1 MGANLL
7 PPSTSMLEQL
17 AILRNFGGT
26 ALTSGLPDEV
36 LLRFARQHRLLPE
49 AVQAAVEEFNRLRD
63 EEPDL
68 LAMDEE
74 TQISEIQSGFVNF
87 YPEDAVNP
95 YVALAAR
102 GPWVVTLKGAVVHD
116 SAGYGMLGFG
126 HAPASVLEAMS
137 RKQVMANVMT
147 PNISQKRLY
156 EALCREI
163 GHTRSGGCPMDRF
176 LCLNSGSEAVSL
188 AARIT
193 DINAKIMTDP
203 GGRHASKQI
212 RFASLRGGFHGRTD
226 RPAQLSDSSRS
237 TYVRH
242 LASFRDSDRLI
253 TVEPNDVEQLKQ
265 IFQWADGSNV
275 FIEGFFFEPV
285 MGEGNPGLSI
295 TREFYDMARELTRA
309 HGALMVVDSIQA
321 GLRAHGVLSI
331 CDYPGFQDAESPDM
345 EVYSKS
351 LNAGQYPLSVLALD
365 EEVAALYRKGIYG
378 NTMTT
383 NPRAMDV
390 ACAVLNGITPAL
402 RRNIRERGQ
411 EFLDRFRDLQREL
424 GDRITGVQGTGLL
437 FSLELNS
444 RLYKCYGADS
454 TEEYLRMNGC
464 NVIHGGQNSLRF
476 TPHFAITSDEIE
488 LIVNATRGALL
499 NGPMR
504 ASASASA
511 SATASAAVAA

>member
-1 MGANLL
+1 MGATNS
-7 PPSTSMLEQL
+7 PPSSSIIESLNT
-17 AILRNFGGT
+17 LRGFGGA
-26 ALTSGLPDEV
+26 ALTSGLPDDV
-36 LLRFARQHRLLPE
+36 ILRFARKDSRLPE
-49 AVQAAVEEFNRLRD
+49 AVQAALEEFQALRE

-68 LAMDEE
+68 LLLDENS
-74 TQISEIQSGFVNF
+74 QINEIQAGFVNF

-102 GPWVVTLKGAVVHD
+102 GPWVITLKGAVIHD

-126 HAPASVLEAMS
+126 HAPPAILAAMN

-147 PNISQKRLY
+147 PNTSQKRLY

-188 AARIT
+188 AARIS

-203 GGRHASKQI
+203 GGRHANKQI

-226 RPAQLSDSSRS
+226 RPAQFSDSSRE
-237 TYVRH
+237 TYTRH
-242 LASFRDSDRLI
+242 LASFRDHDHLI
-253 TVEPNDVEQLKQ
+253 TVEPNDVDQLKQ
-265 IFQWADGSNV
+265 IFQWANSSNV
-275 FIEGFFFEPV
+275 FIEAFFFEPV
-285 MGEGNPGLSI
+285 MGEGNPGMAI
-295 TREFYDMARELTRA
+295 TREFYDTARELTRE
-309 HGALMVVDSIQA
+309 HGSVMLVDSIQA

-331 CDYPGFQDAESPDM
+331 CDYPGFEDAEAPDM
-345 EVYSKS
+345 ETYSKS

-365 EEVAALYRKGIYG
+365 EQMANLYRKGIYG

-390 ACAVLNGITPAL
+390 ACAVLNEITPEL

-411 EFLDRFRDLQREL
+411 EFLDRFNDLKEEM
-424 GDRITGVQGTGLL
+424 GDRIIDVQGTGLL
-437 FSLELNS
+437 FSLELNPKM
-444 RLYKCYGADS
+444 YKCYGTDS
-454 TEEYLRMNGC
+454 TEEYLRMKGC
-464 NVIHGGQNSLRF
+464 NVIHGGKSSLRY
-476 TPHFAITSDEIE
+476 TPYFGISSEEAE
-488 LIVNATRGALL
+488 LVVNATRDALL

-504 ASASASA
+504 SSASEAE
-511 SATASAAVAA
+511 AA

>member
-1 MGANLL
+1 MGANHL
-7 PPSTSMLEQL
+7 PPNPSMLEQL
-17 AILRNFGGT
+17 AILRQFGGS
-26 ALTSGLPDEV
+26 ALTTGLPDEV
-36 LLRFARQHRLLPE
+36 LLRFARMDSRLPE
-49 AVQAAVEEFNRLRD
+49 AVQAAVEEFNRLRE

-68 LAMDEE
+68 LAMDESA
-74 TQISEIQSGFVNF
+74 QITEIQAGFVNF

-95 YVALAAR
+95 YVALTAR

-126 HAPASVLEAMS
+126 HAPESVLEAMD

-147 PNISQKRLY
+147 PNISQKRLF
-156 EALCREI
+156 EALRREI
-163 GHTRSGGCPMDRF
+163 GHSRSGPCPMDRF

-188 AARIT
+188 AARIS
-193 DINAKIMTDP
+193 DINAKTMTDP

-212 RFASLRGGFHGRTD
+212 RVASLRGGFHGRTD
-226 RPAQLSDSSRS
+226 RPAQFSDSSRA
-237 TYVRH
+237 TYTRH
-242 LASFRDSDRLI
+242 LASFRDNDRLI
-253 TVEPNDVEQLKQ
+253 TVEPNDIEQLKQ
-265 IFQWADGSNV
+265 IFQWADGNNV

-285 MGEGNPGLSI
+285 MGEGNPGMSI
-295 TREFYDMARELTRA
+295 SREFYDTVRELTRA

-331 CDYPGFQDAESPDM
+331 CDYPGFQDAEAPDM

-351 LNAGQYPLSVLALD
+351 LNAGQYPLSVLGLS

-390 ACAVLNGITPAL
+390 ACAVLHGVTPAL

-444 RLYKCYGADS
+444 RLYKCYGSES

-464 NVIHGGQNSLRF
+464 NVIHGGQSSLRF
-476 TPHFAITSDEIE
+476 TPYFGITSDEVE
-488 LIVNATRGALL
+488 LIVNATRSALL
-499 NGPMR
+499 NGPVR
-504 ASASASA
+504 AAISE
-511 SATASAAVAA
+511 AVAA